1 MPATPFYAA
10 IFALLLVALSIR
22 TLRLRHKLRVGIG
35 DGGEPRLQ
43 RAIRVHANFC
53 EYVPLAVLLIYF
65 FEVFVGQGLWVHVLA
80 VTLLVGRLLHAYG
93 VSQTGENY
101 RYRVTGMALT
111 FTVILTA
118 AGSILAAYLV

>member
-10 IFALLLVALSIR
+10 IFALLLVALSFR
-22 TLRLRHKLRVGIG
+22 TLRLRHKLKVGIG

-65 FEVFVGQGLWVHVLA
+65 FELFVSQRYWVHVLA
-80 VTLLVGRLLHAYG
+80 ITLLAGRLLHAYG
-93 VSQTGENY
+93 VSQVGENY
-101 RYRVTGMALT
+101 RYRVAGMAFT
-111 FTVILTA
+111 FSAILAA
-118 AGSILAAYLV
+118 AGSILAVYLV